1 MPRYAVS
8 GSSGARPG
16 TRRPSCS
23 AAGESTRTRSVRKE
37 LGLASTVFTLGSMS
51 LVAAQPEVTWGGK
64 LKLVAHTFDVG
75 RAVLQRRAGAGEWKT
90 LRTVRGDARV
100 VVEPQG
106 ATLYRLS
113 ADGVSGPVVGVAVSP
128 QLHATPIAS
137 TVLSGTV
144 QPRSSGAITVERHVG
159 TGWRVVAHPRLDPH
173 GVFHAP
179 LRLKPGAYRVS
190 VAGDAR
196 FASAVTQVHVTTR
209 LLASLHR

>member
-1 MPRYAVS
+1 VL
-8 GSSGARPG
+8 GG
-16 TRRPSCS
+16 RRID
-23 AAGESTRTRSVRKE
+23 ADTFRKK

-51 LVAAQPEVTWGGK
+51 LAATRPEVTWGGK

-75 RAVLQRRAGAGEWKT
+75 RAVLQRRVGAGEWTT
-90 LRTVRGDARV
+90 LRSVRGDARI

-113 ADGVSGPVVGVAVSP
+113 ADGLSGPVVGVAVAP
-128 QLHATPIAS
+128 RLHATPIAS

-144 QPRSSGAITVERHVG
+144 QPRSSGAITVERRVG
-159 TGWRVVAHPRLDPH
+159 SGWQLVARPQLDRH

-179 LRLKPGAYRVS
+179 LRLRAGAYRVS

-196 FASAVTQVHVTTR
+196 YAAAATQVHVTTR